1 MNKMKKILSLIMFL
15 CLLGITF
22 SAGLRSP
29 NGPEGLPDEDDGIQ
43 VYDDDEE
50 LNEEDVLDLDAED
63 DDSLPPIGDTTLPPQ
78 EAKVVDDDDEE
89 VVSFDQLGELLED
102 PSFLSQLLEQIK
114 AAFVTKNEPII
125 SKPGEEAECY
135 SLEDVKCEFV
145 AEELPVMFLVEYDDE
160 PEEYTLTVERDA
172 PETEVMRRRLKADTC
187 GSFGEVFKLFNREIN
202 CELKEYAHRISIKHI
217 G

>member
-135 SLEDVKCEFV
+135 SLEDVLDISREISKK
-145 AEELPVMFLVEYDDE
+145 E